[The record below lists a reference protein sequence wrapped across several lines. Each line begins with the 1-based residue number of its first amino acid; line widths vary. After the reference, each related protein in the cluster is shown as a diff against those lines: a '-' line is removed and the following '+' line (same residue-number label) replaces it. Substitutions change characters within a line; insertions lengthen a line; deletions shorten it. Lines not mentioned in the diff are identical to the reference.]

1 MISKRDV
8 VIKKLEK
15 ILKGADFPQSHNEVK
30 KQIEEMESIVRKA
43 KIDWRSKKYSSV
55 RKLMI
60 AIMEKLLF
68 GAPKSSSK

>member
-1 MISKRDV
+1 MISKRDA

-15 ILKGADFPQSHNEVK
+15 ILKRADFPQSDNKVK

-60 AIMEKLLF
+60 VIMEKLLF
-68 GAPKSSSK
+68 GARKSSSK